1 MICWLAQPIWRN
13 IVSIVIVIAVSLCVS
28 LKKYAKI
35 VGVNSPIRFLSAA
48 ITLSILFTVNP
59 ALAAASPK
67 PLPGV
72 TAAELTT
79 NLENR
84 RWSCSKPQKAKDTTT
99 INCSSKDKTA
109 TVAILGTT
117 AKNITSIT
125 VNSTTRIS
133 YGWPRFIATLPID
146 GVDPVAAQK
155 WVTTALSA
163 KTSTSKIFGDVK
175 FSVVIGSGIARTLT
189 ISHKSTQQP

>member
-1 MICWLAQPIWRN
+1 MNRR
-13 IVSIVIVIAVSLCVS
+13 
-28 LKKYAKI
+28 
-35 VGVNSPIRFLSAA
+35 IRFFSLA
-48 ITLSILFTVNP
+48 ITLSILVPVNP
-59 ALAAASPK
+59 AFATAKPN

-72 TAAELTT
+72 TAVDLTT

-84 RWSCSKPQKAKDTTT
+84 RWSCSKSQKSKDTTT
-99 INCSSKDKTA
+99 INCSSKDKAA

-146 GVDPVAAQK
+146 RVDPTAAQK

-175 FSVVIGSGIARTLT
+175 FSVVIGSGLARTLT
-189 ISHKSTQQP
+189 IAHKNT

>member
-1 MICWLAQPIWRN
+1 M
-13 IVSIVIVIAVSLCVS
+13 SLCVS

-35 VGVNSPIRFLSAA
+35 VIVNSPIRFLSAA
-48 ITLSILFTVNP
+48 VSLSILFTINP
-59 ALAAASPK
+59 AFAATNPK
-67 PLPGV
+67 PLAGV

-84 RWSCSKPQKAKDTTT
+84 RWSCLKPQKAKDTTT

-163 KTSTSKIFGDVK
+163 KTSTSKIFDDVK
-175 FSVVIGSGIARTLT
+175 FSVVLGSGIARTLT
-189 ISHKSTQQP
+189 IAHKNTRQP

>member
-1 MICWLAQPIWRN
+1 
-13 IVSIVIVIAVSLCVS
+13 VSLCVS
-28 LKKYAKI
+28 LRKYAKI
-35 VGVNSPIRFLSAA
+35 VGVNSRIRFLSAA
-48 ITLSILFTVNP
+48 ITLPILFTINP
-59 ALAAASPK
+59 ALAAANPK

-175 FSVVIGSGIARTLT
+175 FSVAIGSGIARTLT
-189 ISHKSTQQP
+189 IAHKST

>member
-1 MICWLAQPIWRN
+1 M
-13 IVSIVIVIAVSLCVS
+13 
-28 LKKYAKI
+28 
-35 VGVNSPIRFLSAA
+35 NSRFRFLSSA
-48 ITLSILFTVNP
+48 ITLSLLIPVNP
-59 ALAAASPK
+59 AFAAAKPK

-72 TAAELTT
+72 TASDLTT

-84 RWSCSKPQKAKDTTT
+84 RWKCSKPQKADANTTT
-99 INCSSKDKTA
+99 FNCSSKDKTA
-109 TVAILGTT
+109 NVKVWGTNT
-117 AKNITSIT
+117 RDITWIT
-125 VNSTTRIS
+125 VNANSKIS

-163 KTSTSKIFGDVK
+163 KASSTKTFGDIK

-189 ISHKSTQQP
+189 IAHKNTQQP

>member
-1 MICWLAQPIWRN
+1 
-13 IVSIVIVIAVSLCVS
+13 VSLCVS

-35 VGVNSPIRFLSAA
+35 VGVNSQIRFLSAA
-48 ITLSILFTVNP
+48 ITLSLLVSVNP
-59 ALAAASPK
+59 ALAAATPK

-109 TVAILGTT
+109 NVAILGTT

-155 WVTTALSA
+155 WVTTALGA
-163 KTSTSKIFGDVK
+163 KASSTKMFGDVK
-175 FSVVIGSGIARTLT
+175 FSVVHGSGIARTLT
-189 ISHKSTQQP
+189 IAHKSK